1 MREGSR
7 KLQLKVPLSSNEVSG
22 CDLLTSFNHLIQM
35 FTHGTQWPEFSLLSD
50 DSKWLFPAYHW
61 PINCK
66 PREEKRKI
74 LCNNFW
80 ICHATPPPTPPSPK
94 IPVSSHLRRSATT
107 RRVWDNPLC
116 TVPRFRMKTLTA
128 LHASGSTSTNEEGA
142 AAEPPLSSA
151 PAPPPPYYETLTWS
165 QLRSAL
171 PGKVRGVHKGK

>member
-7 KLQLKVPLSSNEVSG
+7 KLQLRVPLSSNEVSG

-80 ICHATPPPTPPSPK
+80 ICHATPPPPPHLPQKYQSPPTSGGQLQPEGSETILCARFHGSGWK
-94 IPVSSHLRRSATT
+94 PWRRFMQVAL
-107 RRVWDNPLC
+107 P
-116 TVPRFRMKTLTA
+116 PRMKKEPQQN
-128 LHASGSTSTNEEGA
+128 HHSA
-142 AAEPPLSSA
+142 A
-151 PAPPPPYYETLTWS
+151 PPPYYETLTWS